1 VNAIFMKNYFLA
13 LLSGVFLAI
22 SWPTYGFPLFLF
34 IAFVPL
40 LIAENKI
47 RSANSSNRK
56 VLGMSYL
63 TFFVFNISTTW
74 WLYYATPFG
83 MYFAVLANSFLMALV
98 FLAYHMLAKR
108 IPSKLSLVLLV
119 CLWIGF
125 EKFHLNWELSWPWLN
140 LGNGFS
146 EYYTWVQWYEYTGTF
161 GGTLWVWVVNIVF
174 YNAYVDYTRH
184 NNKGH
189 LLKRGVLGTG
199 IIVIGIFSSL
209 YIYHTTEVSK
219 ETTSVVVLQPNID
232 PYTEKYKLSNA
243 TMATSLI
250 ALAEPQMDSS
260 VTFVIAPET
269 TLPKPVLL
277 DRFSKS
283 DAFRDL
289 DGFTKTYPN
298 SSFLSGITFVNAYSA
313 NQKPNKTA
321 NFYRS
326 GNGWYN
332 SFNSSFFLQG
342 DTTFDFYHKS
352 KLVVG
357 VEHIPYRSVLNP
369 ILKNSMIDL
378 GGSVSTLS
386 VQKERKVFR
395 NGKHAVAPIICYE
408 SVYGSYV
415 ADYVNK
421 GANFLAI
428 ITNDGWWNT
437 SQGHKQHLSLARLR
451 AIENRRSI
459 ARSAN
464 TGISAFIN
472 QKGDIE
478 QSLAYGEKG
487 SLKGEVVT
495 STKRT
500 FYTTHGDYIYR
511 VSMLTLVILLLTSL
525 TRRRT
530 A

>member
-1 VNAIFMKNYFLA
+1 
-13 LLSGVFLAI
+13 
-22 SWPTYGFPLFLF
+22 
-34 IAFVPL
+34 
-40 LIAENKI
+40 
-47 RSANSSNRK
+47 
-56 VLGMSYL
+56 
-63 TFFVFNISTTW
+63 
-74 WLYYATPFG
+74 
-83 MYFAVLANSFLMALV
+83 
-98 FLAYHMLAKR
+98 
-108 IPSKLSLVLLV
+108 
-119 CLWIGF
+119 
-125 EKFHLNWELSWPWLN
+125 
-140 LGNGFS
+140 
-146 EYYTWVQWYEYTGTF
+146 
-161 GGTLWVWVVNIVF
+161 
-174 YNAYVDYTRH
+174 
-184 NNKGH
+184 
-189 LLKRGVLGTG
+189 
-199 IIVIGIFSSL
+199 
-209 YIYHTTEVSK
+209 
-219 ETTSVVVLQPNID
+219 
-232 PYTEKYKLSNA
+232 
-243 TMATSLI
+243 MATSLI